1 MVPPPSRR
9 MAQGLAL
16 LQSQAYHL
24 LAAGGALTAGAHSAA
39 HSAEDWPLEN
49 RVSAARM
56 NLEVRG

>member
-24 LAAGGALTAGAHSAA
+24 LAAGGALTAGAHSA
-39 HSAEDWPLEN
+39 EDWPLEN